1 VCRDLRTDNANC
13 GTCGTACTGL
23 TSCQS
28 GSCQLVCATGQTNC
42 SGVCRDLRTDN
53 ANCGTCGTV
62 CPGGQVCNN
71 GACMVVCTGGLT
83 LCSGACVDPLTST
96 SHCGGCGRACSGGQF
111 CIAGSCVTTIRNS
124 LPWTN
129 TQVTGGCAYQDVHRY
144 TWANY
149 GNMTWREC
157 ARLASRYGAMMAP
170 GHYTVPTTGWYG
182 HRNGSQ
188 AMTGVWSTYQTAN
201 IDAPQA
207 CVLGRDVRSTRRDAT
222 LASTTTYDGQ
232 VWRFQDYG
240 PRYYDECMLLASDAG
255 ASMITPY
262 TIGRTGADY
271 WVHSVIACNVYNW
284 ITAGGTN
291 FAYDNVG
298 VAVRSS
304 VRNCMVGYVDN

>member
-1 VCRDLRTDNANC
+1 MTVGAR
-13 GTCGTACTGL
+13 G
-23 TSCQS
+23 S
-28 GSCQLVCATGQTNC
+28 GREDRLVPA
-42 SGVCRDLRTDN
+42 
-53 ANCGTCGTV
+53 
-62 CPGGQVCNN
+62 GG
-71 GACMVVCTGGLT
+71 
-83 LCSGACVDPLTST
+83 
-96 SHCGGCGRACSGGQF
+96 
-111 CIAGSCVTTIRNS
+111 
-124 LPWTN
+124 
-129 TQVTGGCAYQDVHRY
+129 
-144 TWANY
+144 
-149 GNMTWREC
+149 
-157 ARLASRYGAMMAP
+157 
-170 GHYTVPTTGWYG
+170 YTVPAAGWESN
-182 HRNGSQ
+182 RNGRLTM
-188 AMTGVWSTYQTAN
+188 AGGWSTYLTAN